1 MQKLLQMNPSL
12 ILNTSGAI
20 RCSNNV
26 AVSTI
31 WDVMILELW
40 LWLKIGTLSFRI
52 LKLFLL
58 LTNLIS
64 PPKMAKDSLTFA
76 Y

>member
-31 WDVMILELW
+31 WDVMILEL
-40 LWLKIGTLSFRI
+40 
-52 LKLFLL
+52 
-58 LTNLIS
+58 
-64 PPKMAKDSLTFA
+64 
-76 Y
+76 